1 VSGASPSLRFDVN
14 GLIPAVVQ
22 DAETGDV
29 LMVAWMNAEAL
40 ERTLAT
46 GLTHFWSRSRQALWQ
61 KGETSGH
68 RQHVEAVYADRDGD
82 TLLVLAHQDGVAC
95 HTGSR
100 ACFVTRL
107 DAPAAAPADAPAA
120 IVAGPRILDVI
131 ERVIQARRAAPPEG
145 SYVAGL
151 LAGGDARIAQKV
163 GEEAAEVVVAAL
175 AEGSERLVA
184 EVADLWFHTLVLL
197 GARGLS
203 ARHVFAELARRHRPA
218 TASPARAA
226 RAPAS
231 APED

>member
-1 VSGASPSLRFDVN
+1 VSAASEALRFDAN

-22 DAETGDV
+22 EAETGEV
-29 LMVAWMNAEAL
+29 LMVAWMNAEAV

-46 GLTHFWSRSRQALWQ
+46 GLTHFWSRSRRALWQ

-68 RQHVEAVYADRDGD
+68 RQHVEAVYADCDVD
-82 TLLVLAHQDGVAC
+82 TLLILAHQDGVAC

-100 ACFVTRL
+100 TCFFSRVARPAEVE
-107 DAPAAAPADAPAA
+107 APRQGAPG
-120 IVAGPRILDVI
+120 AGPRILDVI
-131 ERVIQARRAAPPEG
+131 DRVIQSRRVAPQEG
-145 SYVAGL
+145 SHVSGL

-184 EVADLWFHTLVLL
+184 EVADLWFHTMVLL

-203 ARHVFAELARRHRPA
+203 ARHVFGELERRHRPA
-218 TASPARAA
+218 DVLSSRD
-226 RAPAS
+226 APALS
-231 APED
+231 GEEG